1 MVLSLLKV
9 ACLERNINFI
19 MTALLLMM
27 MCMGCNSHRNADS
40 LPFYNTADFTAE
52 WITND
57 AAPIHTIDSF
67 SMLNQQG
74 HIFNSDSLKGK
85 IYVACF
91 FFTSCGS
98 ICPKMMF
105 NIKKLQDSFAMEDK
119 VRMVSFSVKPS
130 EDSVGKLAAYGKNMG
145 INPAKWILLTGDKAR
160 INTLGRQSFFAE
172 KKEGLQKD
180 ATEFLHTES
189 MLLID
194 TKARIRGIY
203 NATEQTD
210 IARASED
217 IRILLKE

>member
-1 MVLSLLKV
+1 MVLSLLKA
-9 ACLERNINFI
+9 ACRGRNINLI
-19 MTALLLMM
+19 MPALLLIIMM
-27 MCMGCNSHRNADS
+27 SCNTHRHNDS

-67 SMLNQQG
+67 SMVNQQG

-105 NIKKLQDSFAMEDK
+105 NIKKLQDSFSLEDK
-119 VRMVSFSVKPS
+119 VRIVSFSVMPS
-130 EDSVGKLAAYGKNMG
+130 VDSVGKLAAYGKNMG
-145 INPAKWILLTGDKAR
+145 IDPAKWMLLTGDKAR

-180 ATEFLHTES
+180 ANEFMHTET

-194 TKARIRGIY
+194 KKARIRGVY
-203 NATEQTD
+203 NATEPGD